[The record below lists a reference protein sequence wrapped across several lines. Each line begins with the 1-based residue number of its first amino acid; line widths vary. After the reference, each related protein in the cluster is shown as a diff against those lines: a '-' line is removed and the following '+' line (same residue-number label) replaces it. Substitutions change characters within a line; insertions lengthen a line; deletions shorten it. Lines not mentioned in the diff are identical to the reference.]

1 MNDDGF
7 AEALDDLLGELIA
20 PDSVTRSRAAGEIG
34 ELFEA
39 NSQPPPPNEPR
50 YYSRNVRPALRTRT
64 LTEEEITR
72 IVSFLR
78 DLFLAKPDEGERW
91 GGRARYLEAMQ
102 AAPPPLATETLV
114 PLLRSAWD
122 SFDANEAMVA
132 SLALSV
138 HVTTWRDS
146 PRGTGLS
153 DALEETRPL
162 DWLDGASESDP
173 GSRELRPVRDKVA
186 SLLSPEVERVRPG
199 ARFRVQFGPD
209 DGSRV
214 VVHVWAGSGEQAIRQ
229 AGDWVEWIERDG
241 ANAYSTRVERIGDE
255 PDPSDLGIAR
265 RNDEVFYRRYDADG
279 RPRSTSLH
287 VEMSDVE
294 SLTSKFRQDDVC
306 ADIRQALLEEGID
319 PMRSA
324 TIALTLHPDPRE
336 APMLAVIVARDG
348 SVRTWRGGP
357 GWDEDDI
364 VTLEEYW
371 RRWMRAGRRYLDP
384 EESEHGR
391 T

>member
-1 MNDDGF
+1 MTDEGF
-7 AEALDDLLGELIA
+7 AEGLNDLLGELIA
-20 PDSVTRSRAAGEIG
+20 PDSVTRARASSEIG

-50 YYSRNVRPALRTRT
+50 YYSRNVRPALRART
-64 LTEEEITR
+64 LTDEETTR
-72 IVSFLR
+72 IVSFLH
-78 DLFLAKPDEGERW
+78 DLFLAKADEEERW
-91 GGRARYLEAMQ
+91 GGRAWYLRAME
-102 AAPPPLATETLV
+102 AAPPPFATETLV
-114 PLLRSAWD
+114 PLLRSAWE

-132 SLALSV
+132 DLALSV
-138 HVTTWRDS
+138 HVTAWRDS
-146 PRGTGLS
+146 PRRAELIA
-153 DALEETRPL
+153 ALEESQAL
-162 DWLDGASESDP
+162 DWLDRASECDP
-173 GSRELRPVRDKVA
+173 GSRALRPVRDMVA
-186 SLLSPEVERVRPG
+186 SLLRPELDQFRPG
-199 ARFRVQFGPD
+199 ARFRVQFGPN
-209 DGSRV
+209 DGWRT

-241 ANAYSTRVERIGDE
+241 VNAHATRVERIGDE
-255 PDPSDLGIAR
+255 PDPSDLGITH
-265 RNDEVFYRRYDADG
+265 RNEEVFYRRYHADG

-294 SLTSKFRQDDVC
+294 RLTSRFRQDDAC
-306 ADIRQALLEEGID
+306 SGIRQALLEEDID

-336 APMLAVIVARDG
+336 APMLAMIVAPDA

-371 RRWMRAGRRYLDP
+371 RRWMRAGKRYL
-384 EESEHGR
+384 EREASAGS
-391 T
+391 

>member
-7 AEALDDLLGELIA
+7 AEALDNLLGELIA

-64 LTEEEITR
+64 LTEEEVTR

-114 PLLRSAWD
+114 PLLRSACD

-153 DALEETRPL
+153 DALEETRAL

-229 AGDWVEWIERDG
+229 AGYWV
-241 ANAYSTRVERIGDE
+241 
-255 PDPSDLGIAR
+255 
-265 RNDEVFYRRYDADG
+265 
-279 RPRSTSLH
+279 
-287 VEMSDVE
+287 
-294 SLTSKFRQDDVC
+294 
-306 ADIRQALLEEGID
+306 
-319 PMRSA
+319 
-324 TIALTLHPDPRE
+324 
-336 APMLAVIVARDG
+336 
-348 SVRTWRGGP
+348 
-357 GWDEDDI
+357 
-364 VTLEEYW
+364 
-371 RRWMRAGRRYLDP
+371 
-384 EESEHGR
+384 
-391 T
+391 